1 LLADPRIQRGKL
13 FCLEAHTDE
22 GAFAGSNRATP
33 LFCVNPYCVAHGIRV
48 NSNADRGEAS
58 TSTPILTINRS
69 GGTIMAIHAPI
80 TGALARA
87 IPLPPVLAFLMGV
100 PVAPRDA
107 VERVIQAAID
117 ALDLLDG
124 DTDMEDDDPAGQID
138 EDGLNTAFDLVQYTD
153 GARGAGCP
161 ISDPGGGNVE
171 DEGQMG
177 AGQDYYRTL
186 PVYGVDQ
193 TQGPI
198 NHEQIVR
205 VEKLIE
211 MERDCQLSGQ
221 FEQAKKIVA
230 RLKTLGH
237 PAMSH

>member
-1 LLADPRIQRGKL
+1 MAYIPVGAESALFNRVPARPFPASYPVGLLSDDPRQLIANEIERL
-13 FCLEAHTDE
+13 
-22 GAFAGSNRATP
+22 
-33 LFCVNPYCVAHGIRV
+33 I
-48 NSNADRGEAS
+48 
-58 TSTPILTINRS
+58 
-69 GGTIMAIHAPI
+69 
-80 TGALARA
+80 AL
-87 IPLPPVLAFLMGV
+87 
-100 PVAPRDA
+100 
-107 VERVIQAAID
+107 
-117 ALDLLDG
+117 LDSLDG
-124 DTDMEDDDPAGQID
+124 DPDLEANGDELDGTAGEDDFCDHSNWLGEP
-138 EDGLNTAFDLVQYTD
+138 
-153 GARGAGCP
+153 GCP
-161 ISDPGGGNVE
+161 VSDPGGGNVE

-211 MERDCQLSGQ
+211 MERDYQLSGQ